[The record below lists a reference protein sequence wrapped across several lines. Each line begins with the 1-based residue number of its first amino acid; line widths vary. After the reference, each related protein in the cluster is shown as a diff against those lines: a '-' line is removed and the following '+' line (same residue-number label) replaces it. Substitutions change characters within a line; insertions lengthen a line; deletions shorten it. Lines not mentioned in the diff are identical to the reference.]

1 MHRKSLGGPRK
12 RRGRVEA
19 TGGVPQGRDPW
30 PPRSTSEGSQ
40 LALCS
45 ASAWLGWAGLGLGLA
60 GFLSFRFDF
69 GLALGS
75 DFELISAGFG
85 FGLDLAFIHFDFGW
99 IWLSFPKILVYL

>member
-19 TGGVPQGRDPW
+19 TGGSHRGAIPGHLA
-30 PPRSTSEGSQ
+30 PPLRGATLSAQ
-40 LALCS
+40 LALG
-45 ASAWLGWAGLGLGLA
+45 LAGLGSGLA
-60 GFLSFRFDF
+60 GFLGFRLDF

-99 IWLSFPKILVYL
+99 IWLSFPKILVHL